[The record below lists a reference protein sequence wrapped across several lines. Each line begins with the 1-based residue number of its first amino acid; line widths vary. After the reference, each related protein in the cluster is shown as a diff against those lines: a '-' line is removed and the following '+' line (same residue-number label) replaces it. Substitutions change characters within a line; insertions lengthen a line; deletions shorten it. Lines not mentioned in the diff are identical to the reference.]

1 MALHPPVLPKPVH
14 TALVQAPPS
23 QACTQHPRHPLNP
36 RAPAQDSLD
45 PRAPGLSAEGERA
58 LPGSVPPSHAG

>member
-14 TALVQAPPS
+14 TALVQAPLHRPALS
-23 QACTQHPRHPLNP
+23 THSS
-36 RAPAQDSLD
+36 PAQDSLD
-45 PRAPGLSAEGERA
+45 PRAPGLSTEGERA